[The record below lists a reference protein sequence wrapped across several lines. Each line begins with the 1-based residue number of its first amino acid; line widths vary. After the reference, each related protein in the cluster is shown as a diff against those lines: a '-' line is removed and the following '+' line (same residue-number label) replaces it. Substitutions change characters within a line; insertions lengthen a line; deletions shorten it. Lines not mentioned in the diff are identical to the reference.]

1 MCVCVWITSQTRHL
15 ICGGYMRQ
23 EKTVKPKNQKR
34 DESGMGRDES
44 GALGT
49 NPANLGT
56 NPRPERVVG
65 GLEAGRAGG

>member
-1 MCVCVWITSQTRHL
+1 VCVWITSQTRHL

-44 GALGT
+44 GKFRDESAV
-49 NPANLGT
+49 
-56 NPRPERVVG
+56 ES
-65 GLEAGRAGG
+65 ESSAGRFRLRRTSYPWL